1 MVSPSVVSVSLNDTI
16 SATCTAEGGPD
27 NQFTWSAVATDG
39 QVTILQNDPD
49 LVVEVT
55 EVDDTVYRCLVV
67 NAAGFEEA
75 NLTVYCKCC
84 STSYNS
90 SHIILMLY
98 LHLVQLFRLSLF
110 HQWM

>member
-39 QVTILQNDPD
+39 QVTVLQNDPD

-55 EVDDTVYRCLVV
+55 EVDDTVYSCLVK
-67 NAAGFEEA
+67 NSAGYEEA
-75 NLTVYCKCC
+75 NLTIHSRCIMFIHKKCHC
-84 STSYNS
+84 
-90 SHIILMLY
+90 LY
-98 LHLVQLFRLSLF
+98 FQLLQMYL
-110 HQWM
+110 